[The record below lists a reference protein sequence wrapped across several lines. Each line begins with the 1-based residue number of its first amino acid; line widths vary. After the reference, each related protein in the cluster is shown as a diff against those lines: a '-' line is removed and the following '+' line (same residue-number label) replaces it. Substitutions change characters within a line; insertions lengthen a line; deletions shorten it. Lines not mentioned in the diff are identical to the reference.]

1 MPKISTPSDPNQ
13 VADTARS
20 GFRASVQPVQLSR
33 QRIQPHPHQT
43 AHQGAVD
50 ADELQT
56 LHSRRN
62 LFRPKPERFEVFVPN
77 EN

>member
-1 MPKISTPSDPNQ
+1 M
-13 VADTARS
+13 
-20 GFRASVQPVQLSR
+20 QPVQLSR